1 MISRVVLGAVVQRIP
16 YETETAYLA
25 PVWIVQM
32 TTENEMEY
40 HADPTILMVNAI
52 DGSFIS
58 SI

>member
-1 MISRVVLGAVVQRIP
+1 MVLGAVVQRIP
-16 YETETAYLA
+16 YETEAAYLA